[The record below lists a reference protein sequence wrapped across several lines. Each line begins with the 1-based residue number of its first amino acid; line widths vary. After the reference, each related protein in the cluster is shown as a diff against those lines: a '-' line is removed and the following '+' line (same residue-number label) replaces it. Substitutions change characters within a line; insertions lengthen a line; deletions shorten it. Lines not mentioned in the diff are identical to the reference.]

1 MQILMPWKFDRRGN
15 VIWAHDYGLRMFLV
29 TV

>member
-1 MQILMPWKFDRRGN
+1 MKILMPWKFDKHGN
-15 VIWAHDYGLRMFLV
+15 VIWAHDYGLRMFVV

>member
-1 MQILMPWKFDRRGN
+1 MKILMPWKFDRHGN
-15 VIWAHDYGLRMFLV
+15 IIWARDYGLRMFLV

>member
-15 VIWAHDYGLRMFLV
+15 VIWAHDCGLRMFVV